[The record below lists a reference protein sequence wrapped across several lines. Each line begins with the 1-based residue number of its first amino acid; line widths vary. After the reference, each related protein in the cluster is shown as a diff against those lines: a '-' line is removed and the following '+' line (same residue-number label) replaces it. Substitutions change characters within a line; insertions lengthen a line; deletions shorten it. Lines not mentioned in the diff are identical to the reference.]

1 MKLNLLFTREQRSL
15 LFLSCPR
22 LWPTWPFLPV
32 VRRSRGITELGV
44 LVDLQSV
51 TGRLGFR
58 STVFR
63 SNLFLVPRTEAEL
76 LRLPRE
82 VYDTPEE
89 LIAAGWEID

>member
-1 MKLNLLFTREQRSL
+1 
-15 LFLSCPR
+15 
-22 LWPTWPFLPV
+22 
-32 VRRSRGITELGV
+32 